1 MPIATPHTSIEAQT
15 RFGSRK
21 GNFSKSVPG
30 GKSLGKFLHGW
41 ARVPPRAGPRID
53 LFKALA
59 QLGVVTRPDK
69 VFTYPRHHTN
79 GMMEKDRATYSER
92 ESCIQVNLA
101 IR

>member
-1 MPIATPHTSIEAQT
+1 MPIATPHTSIMAQT

-59 QLGVVTRPDK
+59 QLGLDRSIRRGLHIPKTPYK
-69 VFTYPRHHTN
+69 RHDGEGSSYTW
-79 GMMEKDRATYSER
+79 
-92 ESCIQVNLA
+92 
-101 IR
+101 

>member
-1 MPIATPHTSIEAQT
+1 MPIATPHTSIKAQT

-59 QLGVVTRPDK
+59 QFRV
-69 VFTYPRHHTN
+69 
-79 GMMEKDRATYSER
+79 DRS
-92 ESCIQVNLA
+92 
-101 IR
+101 IRQSLHIPKTPYKWHDGKGSSYT